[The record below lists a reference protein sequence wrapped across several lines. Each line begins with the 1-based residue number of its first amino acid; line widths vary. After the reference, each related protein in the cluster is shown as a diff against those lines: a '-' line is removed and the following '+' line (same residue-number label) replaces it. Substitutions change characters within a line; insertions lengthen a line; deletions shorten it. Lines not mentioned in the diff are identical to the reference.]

1 MTPPDPT
8 SQPPAAPAPA
18 PEPRVAAFELWQ
30 RYRAPGRPESS
41 EEELVRTYLPLVKTV
56 VGRLAMTLPP
66 HVSAEDLHSV
76 GLIGLLHAVR
86 NFNPSLG
93 TPFEPYARLRIRGA
107 VLDELRRMD
116 WATRYVHAKA
126 RQVQA
131 AMGQLEQSLGRLPTD
146 AEMAAALG
154 LSMEDYARWLD
165 EIRPATFIS
174 LDVAPSAEAD
184 DDTGSD
190 RLDHEAGQELEDG
203 DAPSDQALRRDL
215 ARVIRERI
223 EHLPELQRKI
233 LAMHYFEDLRL
244 KEIAH
249 SLGFSEAHICQTHA
263 KAILAIR
270 AHLERVEA
278 PGRAKLDPAA

>member
-1 MTPPDPT
+1 
-8 SQPPAAPAPA
+8 
-18 PEPRVAAFELWQ
+18 
-30 RYRAPGRPESS
+30 
-41 EEELVRTYLPLVKTV
+41 
-56 VGRLAMTLPP
+56 
-66 HVSAEDLHSV
+66 
-76 GLIGLLHAVR
+76 
-86 NFNPSLG
+86 
-93 TPFEPYARLRIRGA
+93 
-107 VLDELRRMD
+107 
-116 WATRYVHAKA
+116 
-126 RQVQA
+126 
-131 AMGQLEQSLGRLPTD
+131 
-146 AEMAAALG
+146 
-154 LSMEDYARWLD
+154 MEDYARWLD

>member
-1 MTPPDPT
+1 MTPPDLTPL
-8 SQPPAAPAPA
+8 PPAPA
-18 PEPRVAAFELWQ
+18 PEPRVAPADLWQ

-41 EEELVRTYLPLVKTV
+41 EEELVRAYLPLVKTV
-56 VGRLAMTLPP
+56 VGRLAMTLPA

-93 TPFEPYARLRIRGA
+93 TTFEPYARLRIRGA

-126 RQVQA
+126 RQVQS
-131 AMGQLEQSLGRLPTD
+131 AMGQLEQALGRLPTD
-146 AEMAAALG
+146 AEMAAVLG
-154 LSMEDYARWLD
+154 LSLEDYARWLD

-174 LDVAPSAEAD
+174 LDVAASGED
-184 DDTGSD
+184 DGESGGDQ
-190 RLDHEAGQELEDG
+190 LEHEAGRELEDG
-203 DAPSDQALRRDL
+203 DAPSEVASRRDL
-215 ARVIRERI
+215 AAIVRERL
-223 EHLPELQRKI
+223 EQLPVLQRKI

-244 KEIAH
+244 KEIAQ
-249 SLGFSEAHICQTHA
+249 SLGFSEAHICQSHA

>member
-1 MTPPDPT
+1 MNPPDRPEL
-8 SQPPAAPAPA
+8 PAAPA
-18 PEPRVAAFELWQ
+18 PEPRVAQADLWQ
-30 RYRAPGRPESS
+30 RYRAAGASESS

-66 HVSAEDLHSV
+66 QVSVEDLHSV

-86 NFNPSLG
+86 HFNPSLG
-93 TPFEPYARLRIRGA
+93 TAFEPYARLRIRGA

-126 RQVQA
+126 RQVQGV
-131 AMGQLEQSLGRLPTD
+131 MGHLEQSLGRLPTD

-154 LSMEDYARWLD
+154 LSPEDYARWLD

-174 LDVAPSAEAD
+174 LDVASAPDAD
-184 DDTGSD
+184 EEGAGAD
-190 RLDHEAGQELEDG
+190 RLDHEAGRELEDE
-203 DAPSDQALRRDL
+203 DTPSERASRHDL
-215 ARVIRERI
+215 AGLVRARI
-223 EHLPELQRKI
+223 AELPDLQRQI

-244 KEIAH
+244 KEIAQA
-249 SLGFSEAHICQTHA
+249 LGFSEAHICQTHA

-270 AHLERVEA
+270 AHLDRLEA
-278 PGRAKLDPAA
+278 PGRHNLDPAA